1 MEKPNKYNNYAITCL
16 SVLLCF
22 VILLLIGH
30 FTRPSAAAQ
39 DQQQTV
45 DLVLDH
51 GSGSF
56 RFFIDGSEVARLD
69 RDGLRVRKD
78 IEYGGSL
85 TNSGSATIFSGERDS
100 SGVENEP

>member
-1 MEKPNKYNNYAITCL
+1 MKILNAENNYVIACL
-16 SVLLCF
+16 LVLLCF

-39 DQQQTV
+39 DQQQTA

-56 RFFIDGSEVARLD
+56 RFFIDGSEVARISP
-69 RDGLRVRKD
+69 DGLHVRKD
-78 IEYGGSL
+78 IEYGGTL
-85 TNSGSATIFSGERDS
+85 TAT
-100 SGVENEP
+100 GVDYFDRGTQPQVEAP

>member
-1 MEKPNKYNNYAITCL
+1 MEKTNTDNNYVIACL
-16 SVLLCF
+16 LVLLCF
-22 VILLLIGH
+22 AILLLIGH

-56 RFFIDGSEVARLD
+56 RFFIDGREVARID
-69 RDGLRVRKD
+69 RDGLRVRND
-78 IEYGGSL
+78 IEYGGTI
-85 TNSGSATIFSGERDS
+85 TNT
-100 SGVENEP
+100 GVDHFDRMTQPQAGAQ